1 MLLLFDID
9 GTLTWGG
16 PAKEA
21 FQIGLE
27 EVFGT
32 AGPIEDHEF
41 SGKTDP
47 QIARELM
54 LRAGFVGEEIDA
66 GIEALWEA
74 YLGELER
81 RIVDQPVTVLPGV
94 ADLLSALDSRLDVF
108 LGLVTGN
115 VERGARLKL
124 GSVGLTDFF
133 PVGGFGSDHEAR
145 DRLPPVALQRAS
157 AHWGR
162 TFSGADAVVI
172 GDTPR
177 DVTCGKAAGAATM
190 AVATG
195 RFSAAELRACGPDAV
210 LEDLTDTEAVLRGLR
225 SFFP

>member
-21 FQIGLE
+21 FQVGLE
-27 EVFGT
+27 SVFGT
-32 AGPIEDHEF
+32 SGPIEDHEF

-54 LRAGFVGEEIDA
+54 ERAGLPREEIDA
-66 GIEALWEA
+66 GIDALWDA
-74 YLGELER
+74 YLVELER

-94 ADLLSALDSRLDVF
+94 AELLGVLDSSLDVF

-115 VERGARLKL
+115 VERGAHLKL
-124 GSVGLTDFF
+124 GSAGLTDFF
-133 PVGGFGSDHEAR
+133 PVGGFGSDHAAR
-145 DRLPPVALQRAS
+145 DRLPPVALERAS
-157 AHWGR
+157 THWGR
-162 TFSGADAVVI
+162 SFSGADAVVI

-177 DVTCGKAAGAATM
+177 DVACGKAVGAATV

-195 RFSAAELRACGPDAV
+195 RFTAAELRACGPDTV
-210 LEDLTDTEAVLRGLR
+210 LQDLSDTEGVLRDLR

>member
-54 LRAGFVGEEIDA
+54 ERAGFPRQEIEEGMD
-66 GIEALWEA
+66 ALWDA
-74 YLGELER
+74 YLTELEQ
-81 RIVDQPVTVLPGV
+81 RIADQPVTVLPGV
-94 ADLLSALDSRLDVF
+94 GDLLDALQSSIDVY
-108 LGLVTGN
+108 LALVTGN

-124 GSVGLTDFF
+124 GSVGLADFF

-145 DRLPPVALQRAS
+145 DRLPPLALERAS
-157 AHWGR
+157 THWGR
-162 TFSGADAVVI
+162 SFGGADAVVI

-177 DVTCGKAAGAATM
+177 DVACGKAVGAVTV

-195 RFSAAELRACGPDAV
+195 RFSSAELRACGPDTV
-210 LEDLTDTEAVLRGLR
+210 LEDLSDTAAVLRSLR